1 MIRFSESTI
10 KELIAEPKVI
20 SFDPH
25 QTIRWKQKRSH
36 REYEFDVVGSR
47 GHTFRVLLRQNLYNL
62 LDFSVILALL
72 PEDTNQLFRLRRY
85 NGLHGEH
92 CNRIE
97 KDRFF
102 SCHIHEATDRYQELG
117 LKEDA
122 YAEPSNQYREIGEAL
137 DCLLSDCAFSIPGDK
152 NIPLF

>member
-10 KELIAEPKVI
+10 QELIEEPKVL
-20 SFDPH
+20 SFDPR
-25 QTIRWKQKRSH
+25 QNIRWKQKRSH

-47 GHTFRVLLRQNLYNL
+47 GHAFRVLLRQNTFNPM
-62 LDFSVILALL
+62 DFSVILSVL
-72 PEDTNQLFRLRRY
+72 PENTNQVFRLRRY

-92 CNRIE
+92 HNRIE
-97 KDRFF
+97 KNRFF
-102 SCHIHEATDRYQELG
+102 SFHIHEATERYQELG

-122 YAEPSNQYREIGEAL
+122 YAEPSNQYQGVIEAL
-137 DCLLSDCAFSIPGDK
+137 DCLLSDCAFSIPGEK